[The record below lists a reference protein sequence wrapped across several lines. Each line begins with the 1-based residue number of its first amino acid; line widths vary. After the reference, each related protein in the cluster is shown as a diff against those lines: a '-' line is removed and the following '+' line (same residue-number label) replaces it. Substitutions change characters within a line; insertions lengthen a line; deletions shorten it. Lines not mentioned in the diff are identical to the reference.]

1 MRKLLLLSLVAV
13 LFASCG
19 YERIDAGHTGI
30 KVNLYGDNKGVD
42 DVALVTGA
50 VWYWPVTTSVFEW
63 PLYVQN
69 ADYKYDKDRK
79 INDRLKITTKDGLSV
94 EVPVG
99 LNYRVDPDRVVP
111 IFKKYRKDLNEL
123 NVTVL
128 RKFVREGY
136 SKAVSKFTAEE
147 LYERKTEFA
156 ELAEAN
162 VTEMLAV
169 EGFIVENCVLLS
181 DPILP
186 AEITKNIE
194 LKITQKQQALREFEK
209 VQQAKFAAD
218 KLIEDARGQAES
230 MLMLAKAESESN
242 AMRQKTLTPL
252 LIEQMRIE
260 KWDGAYPSTM
270 LGSGANTLINLK

>member
-1 MRKLLLLSLVAV
+1 MRRLLLLSLVAL

-69 ADYKYDKDRK
+69 VDY
-79 INDRLKITTKDGLSV
+79 NNADRLKITTKDGLSV

-111 IFKKYRKDLNEL
+111 IFKKYRKDLDEL
-123 NVTVL
+123 NLTVI

-147 LYERKTEFA
+147 LYEKKNEFA
-156 ELAEAN
+156 ELAEIK

-186 AEITKNIE
+186 EEITKNIE

-218 KLIEDARGQAES
+218 KKIEDARGDAES
-230 MLMLAKAESESN
+230 MLMLAKAESEAN

-252 LIEQMRIE
+252 LVEQMRIE
-260 KWDGAYPSTM
+260 RWDGKYPTTM
-270 LGSGANTLINLK
+270 LGSGSNTLINLK